1 MDYVEQ
7 RNNGL
12 YVAGTRVSL
21 ASVVHEFRNGAA
33 PETILRSF
41 PMLGTLERVYGAIT
55 YTLAHPE
62 EVDRYMADQEQLWQQ
77 GRRDQPLPADLNQ
90 RIEQVRKT
98 SSTTL

>member
-33 PETILRSF
+33 PETILRSL
-41 PMLGTLERVYGAIT
+41 PMLGTLERVYGAII

-98 SSTTL
+98 ASTTL

>member
-55 YTLAHPE
+55 YTLAHPD
-62 EVDRYMADQEQLWQQ
+62 EVDQYMADQEQLWQE
-77 GRRDQPLPADLNQ
+77 GRRDNPLPADLHQ

-98 SSTTL
+98 SSTTR

>member
-55 YTLAHPE
+55 YTLAHPD
-62 EVDRYMADQEQLWQQ
+62 EVDQCMADQEQLWQE
-77 GRRDQPLPADLNQ
+77 GRRDNPLPADLRQ

-98 SSTTL
+98 SSTTR

>member
-55 YTLAHPE
+55 FTLAHPDE
-62 EVDRYMADQEQLWQQ
+62 IDQYMTEQELLWHE
-77 GRRDQPLPADLNQ
+77 GRRDQALPAELLQ
-90 RIEQVRKT
+90 RIEHALKT
-98 SSTTL
+98 SSTTR

>member
-55 YTLAHPE
+55 YTLAHPD
-62 EVDRYMADQEQLWQQ
+62 EVDQYMADQEQLWQE
-77 GRRDQPLPADLNQ
+77 GRRDNPLPADLRQ

-98 SSTTL
+98 SSTTR

>member
-33 PETILRSF
+33 PETILRSS

-55 YTLAHPE
+55 YTLAHPD
-62 EVDRYMADQEQLWQQ
+62 EVDQYMADQEQLWQE
-77 GRRDQPLPADLNQ
+77 GRRDNPLPADLRQ

-98 SSTTL
+98 SSTTR